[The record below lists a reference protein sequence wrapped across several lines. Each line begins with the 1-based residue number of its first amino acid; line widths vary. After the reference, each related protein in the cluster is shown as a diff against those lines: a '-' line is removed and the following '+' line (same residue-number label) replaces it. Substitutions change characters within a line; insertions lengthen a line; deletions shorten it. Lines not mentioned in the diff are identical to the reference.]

1 MVKIYTVIKERRG
14 RTTEEKGT
22 MSELLDYFG
31 YTLECG
37 KSWEHE
43 KGNSKINLNPKTG
56 KSLITQLNKAV
67 TNSASNGYPSE
78 YYKLQ

>member
-43 KGNSKINLNPKTG
+43 KGNSKINLNSPCSGSGFYGCPT
-56 KSLITQLNKAV
+56 ITKKI
-67 TNSASNGYPSE
+67 TF
-78 YYKLQ
+78 